1 MTLIPPPYG
10 ARHASSGPTLTSMA
24 SVIRIG
30 REQVRTGPWRGDH
43 RVAYLAPTAQQ
54 PAPSADFLRRCLDV
68 LAQRGFS
75 RVVTGALSP
84 LEQTG
89 FLAAGFHVEERLHLL
104 GHDLRDLPSSP
115 VVADIRRATRR
126 DRPAV
131 LSLDHAAFPAFWR
144 LDSLGLDEAI
154 SATPRTRFRVSQD
167 SSVEGLSGY
176 AICGR
181 AGPRGYVQRLAVHP
195 TLHGQGLGRALMVD
209 GMRWLKRR
217 GVQRAMVNTQVG
229 NDVALSLY
237 EHLGFRLE
245 AVGLSVLAAGLPS

>member
-1 MTLIPPPYG
+1 MT
-10 ARHASSGPTLTSMA
+10 

-54 PAPSADFLRRCLDV
+54 PAPSAEFIGRCLEM

-89 FLAAGFHVEERLHLL
+89 FLAAGFQVEERLHLL
-104 GHDLRDLPSSP
+104 GHDLHDIPEPPP
-115 VVADIRRATRR
+115 VAPALRRARR
-126 DRPAV
+126 ADRPSVLAV
-131 LSLDHAAFPAFWR
+131 DHAAFPAFWR

-154 SATPRTRFRVSQD
+154 SATPRTRFRVAEPSPGLT
-167 SSVEGLSGY
+167 SLSGY

-181 AGPRGYVQRLAVHP
+181 AGVRGYVQRLAVHP
-195 TLHGQGLGRALMVD
+195 TLHGQGLGRALMID

-229 NDVALSLY
+229 NEVALSLY
-237 EHLGFRLE
+237 ERLGFRLE
-245 AVGLSVLAAGLPS
+245 SVGLSVLSTGLTP

>member
-1 MTLIPPPYG
+1 V
-10 ARHASSGPTLTSMA
+10 A

-54 PAPSADFLRRCLDV
+54 PAPSAEFIRRCLDM

-89 FLAAGFHVEERLHLL
+89 FLAAGFQVEERLHLL
-104 GHDLRDLPSSP
+104 GHDLRELPTATVTP
-115 VVADIRRATRR
+115 EMRRARR
-126 DRPAV
+126 TDRPAV
-131 LSLDHAAFPAFWR
+131 LAVDHAAFPSFWR

-154 SATPRTRFRVSQD
+154 SATPRTRFRVTTD
-167 SSVEGLSGY
+167 PGLRGLSGY

-181 AGPRGYVQRLAVHP
+181 AGVRGYVQRLAVHP
-195 TLHGQGLGRALMVD
+195 SLHGQGLGRALMVD
-209 GMRWLKRR
+209 GMLWLKRR

-245 AVGLSVLAAGLPS
+245 SVGLSVLSAGLTT